1 MFKIIST
8 IGWVFSP
15 IQNFTKCKVS
25 VDKFSYRTWKPSKP
39 QPIVKIIFSSL
50 VMLLTTSTANAWNVS
65 GTLKSK
71 VQADN
76 RYSHK
81 ARVFG
86 EVWGSLEVFDNKTWR
101 GGLDFVSRQS
111 DEEGFEGEVYQLY
124 IEKQL
129 PTLNT
134 RVKAGRFQRADS
146 LGYYNLDGANIA
158 YDYQPLGLTVQAYAG
173 VPRRMEDV
181 RSVSGEWLYGFD
193 AEMVQRFDW
202 QNSLIAFDDWFFR
215 AGFQQMAE
223 DDEISSRL
231 NLATTTTGRFKTD
244 YLQGYE
250 LSVMG
255 VYEFSTAT
263 FEDFMVNAMV
273 DVSDTLRLRTSY
285 ELYHPREPYVTFRE
299 QFSSIYVF
307 GRQDLLRLSLN
318 HQIHPDWQYHVG
330 FLRATQD
337 ADNDAGYGGNAGVVV
352 DAVLDLTVSAE
363 VDYLEMGK
371 DSSFS
376 VFLSSN
382 YSITSNHLLN
392 VNLALRWDKKSLYD
406 ENQSTGVELEYRYRI
421 NSNLFVD
428 ASSSYIWNTQVNHEY
443 LTGLRLTY
451 YLDNFQPKAMQ

>member
-1 MFKIIST
+1 MDRGLSPVQSFTRRK
-8 IGWVFSP
+8 VFV
-15 IQNFTKCKVS
+15 NKLLYGALKL
-25 VDKFSYRTWKPSKP
+25 SKP
-39 QPIVKIIFSSL
+39 QPIVKIIFASL
-50 VMLLTTSTANAWNVS
+50 LLTTSTAQAWNVS

-76 RYSHK
+76 RYSDK

-129 PTLNT
+129 PSLNT

-181 RSVSGEWLYGFD
+181 RSIGGEWLYGFE
-193 AEMVQRFDW
+193 AQMTQRFDW
-202 QNSLIAFDDWFFR
+202 QNSLIEFDDWFFR

-231 NLATTTTGRFKTD
+231 NLAATTTGRFKTD

-273 DVSDTLRLRTSY
+273 DVSDAIRLRTSY

-299 QFSSIYVF
+299 QFYSVYAF
-307 GRQDLLRLSLN
+307 GKQDLLRASFN
-318 HQIHPDWQYHVG
+318 HQINPDWQYHFG
-330 FLRATQD
+330 LIRATQSGMN
-337 ADNDAGYGGNAGVVV
+337 DNGYGGNAGVVI
-352 DAVLDLTVSAE
+352 DAIPDLNLSVE

-371 DSSFS
+371 DRSSS
-376 VFLSSN
+376 VFLGSR
-382 YSITSNHLLN
+382 YSIASNHLLSF
-392 VNLALRWDKKSLYD
+392 NLALRWDKKSLYED
-406 ENQSTGVELEYRYRI
+406 ENQSTGAELQYRYRI
-421 NSNLFVD
+421 NSALFVD
-428 ASSSYIWNTQVNHEY
+428 VSSSYIWNTELNHEY
-443 LTGLRLTY
+443 LAGLRLTY
-451 YLDNFQPKAMQ
+451 YLDNFQAKAMQ